1 MLQFSLLQQYPLCF
15 RHGPNTATVI
25 QPVREVGM
33 RELAMLCH
41 YQGLP
46 VAARLNPAVASSK
59 PSINTLSE
67 QFVARLQ
74 ANVPS
79 SVSTILRTACKLQ
92 VNLTCTYT
100 LVQCLGDHLRRR
112 CTLTC
117 LEQTLLL
124 EAVCMQSGED
134 LVLRAWK
141 QNIAHS
147 PSAASDLL
155 YVHRLQLAIN
165 PGDVC
170 TQITRHTCICCI
182 SFSAK
187 AAA

>member
-1 MLQFSLLQQYPLCF
+1 MYAAYYRSCTLPAAGHISCLLQDITALGQRTNPPLLQLPQISCEFCF
-15 RHGPNTATVI
+15 RHGPNTATLI

-46 VAARLNPAVASSK
+46 VAGPLNPAAASSK

-92 VNLTCTYT
+92 VNPIYT
-100 LVQCLGDHLRRR
+100 NSLAYCPGHQ
-112 CTLTC
+112 
-117 LEQTLLL
+117 
-124 EAVCMQSGED
+124 
-134 LVLRAWK
+134 
-141 QNIAHS
+141 
-147 PSAASDLL
+147 
-155 YVHRLQLAIN
+155 LQAN
-165 PGDVC
+165 EEYTP
-170 TQITRHTCICCI
+170 
-182 SFSAK
+182 
-187 AAA
+187 

>member
-1 MLQFSLLQQYPLCF
+1 MQLQQTSLCF

-46 VAARLNPAVASSK
+46 VAAPLNPAAASSK

-92 VNLTCTYT
+92 VTLTCIYT
-100 LVQCLGDHLRRR
+100 LDQCLGDHLK
-112 CTLTC
+112 T
-117 LEQTLLL
+117 
-124 EAVCMQSGED
+124 
-134 LVLRAWK
+134 
-141 QNIAHS
+141 NNAH
-147 PSAASDLL
+147 
-155 YVHRLQLAIN
+155 
-165 PGDVC
+165 
-170 TQITRHTCICCI
+170 
-182 SFSAK
+182 
-187 AAA
+187 